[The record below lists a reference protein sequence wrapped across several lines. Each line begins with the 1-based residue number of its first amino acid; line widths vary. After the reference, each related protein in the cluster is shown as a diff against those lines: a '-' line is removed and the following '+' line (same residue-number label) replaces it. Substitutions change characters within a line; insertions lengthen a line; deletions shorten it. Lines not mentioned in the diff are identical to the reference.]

1 MTTNPK
7 YHMDDIFDIEKA
19 HPDEAHSI
27 IMRQIPA
34 NSRVLELGSAS
45 GYLSGY
51 MEQKLACRVTGL
63 EFDPNATKIA
73 AERTT
78 EVHTVDLDAENVLD
92 VAKNSA
98 PYDVFL
104 AAAILEHLK
113 YPERLLQSARELL
126 TDDALI
132 IVSLPNIAYWQIRLM
147 LLRGKFDY
155 EDYGVMDR
163 THLKLYTR
171 KTGQELLEQ
180 NGYQVIN
187 FETAGSMIQQIA
199 NRIARSRGNT
209 SAPQILPG
217 FFAYELIYFARP
229 KTR

>member
-1 MTTNPK
+1 MTNPK
-7 YHMDDIFDIEKA
+7 YHMDDIFDIESA
-19 HPDEAHSI
+19 HPDEAHSV
-27 IMRQIPA
+27 IMRKIPA

-63 EFDPNATKIA
+63 EFDLNATRIA
-73 AERTT
+73 EERTS
-78 EVHTVDLDAENVLD
+78 EVHTVNLDAENALD
-92 VAKNSA
+92 LAKSSA

-113 YPERLLQSARELL
+113 YPERLLQSARGML

-132 IVSLPNIAYWQIRLM
+132 IVSLPNIAYWQMRLR
-147 LLRGKFDY
+147 LLMGKFDY
-155 EDYGVMDR
+155 EDYGVMDK

-180 NGYQVIN
+180 NGYQVID
-187 FETAGSMIQQIA
+187 FKTSGSLIQQLA
-199 NRIARSRGNT
+199 NRVARGMGNE
-209 SAPQILPG
+209 SAPEILPSLFG
-217 FFAYELIYFARP
+217 YELIYFARP
-229 KTR
+229 KTG